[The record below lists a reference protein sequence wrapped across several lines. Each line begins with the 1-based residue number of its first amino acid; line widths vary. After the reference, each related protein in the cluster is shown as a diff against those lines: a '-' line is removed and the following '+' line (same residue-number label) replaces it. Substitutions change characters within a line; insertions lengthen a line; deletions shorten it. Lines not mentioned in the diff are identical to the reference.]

1 MGLSLAKVPTVWD
14 VLHTVFVAPYYHR
27 QFTNLK
33 RINEFKYMRHCQTRE
48 LNRSPEHIKKRT
60 LNLWLGMT
68 LLKCEIISGNLVL
81 TTELKT

>member
-1 MGLSLAKVPTVWD
+1 MSL
-14 VLHTVFVAPYYHR
+14 
-27 QFTNLK
+27 N
-33 RINEFKYMRHCQTRE
+33 IIMRHCQTRE
-48 LNRSPEHIKKRT
+48 LNRSPEHIKKGT